1 VGSTSHLQTH
11 YTVKR
16 FVLLLVQVN
25 FYTNEICSLAKK
37 YHSLDFFFFEH
48 FEILVEAFGTLYA

>member
-1 VGSTSHLQTH
+1 VGSTSHLHTC

-37 YHSLDFFFFEH
+37 YHSLDFFFEH
-48 FEILVEAFGTLYA
+48 FEILDEEFGTLYA